1 MLPIL
6 GLGFV
11 IGLQHA
17 MEADHLAAVASI
29 ASRHSGARDIVRHG
43 LTWGLGHTLTLFAL
57 GGAAFLLGSA
67 IPDGLAHALEFA
79 VGVMLV
85 GLGAHLLWR
94 LWRSNLHVHVHQHAG
109 DRPHLHVHS
118 HQDEAAPH
126 AQSVHG
132 HGHPGFRWR
141 TLFVG
146 LMHGMAGSAALLLLA
161 MTQVKDPARGLAY
174 ILVFGLGSMVGMGI
188 LSAVIAVPLTLSA
201 RFLTWANRGLQVA
214 IGVCT
219 VCLGVATMLAQL
231 R

>member
-1 MLPIL
+1 MLAIL

-17 MEADHLAAVASI
+17 MEADHLAAVATI
-29 ASRHSGARDIVRHG
+29 ASRHSGAKDIVRHG

-67 IPDGLAHALEFA
+67 IPDSLAQALEFA

-85 GLGAHLLWR
+85 ALGTHLLWK
-94 LWRSNLHVHVHQHAG
+94 LWRSNVHLHVHQHGG
-109 DRPHLHVHS
+109 DNHLHVHS
-118 HQDEAAPH
+118 HQSDPAPH

-132 HGHPGFRWR
+132 HPHPGFRWR
-141 TLFVG
+141 TLLVG

-188 LSAVIAVPLTLSA
+188 LSAVIAVPLLLSA
-201 RFLTWANRGLQVA
+201 RFLTWANRGLQIS

-219 VCLGVATMLAQL
+219 VCLGAATMLAHL
-231 R
+231 P